1 MKDDLTIPSQIRQ
14 VFNGKRRRRVSFTE
28 EEIRNL
34 VNGVNSFGKSWALIL
49 QNFEFHESRTQVDL
63 KDKYRGIEV
72 RLLLVT
78 RGG

>member
-1 MKDDLTIPSQIRQ
+1 MRDDLTIPSQIRQ

-78 RGG
+78 RGS